1 MKRSVRICQTFLGV
15 QIFQQ
20 TEQLSRPSAFG
31 AVSHNRISL
40 LPSAGLR
47 STCPRPSPPSP
58 GAPSPAAPLSY
69 ARSPASLSSYAL
81 SVCGEIPPGLEEM

>member
-1 MKRSVRICQTFLGV
+1 MKRSVRLCQTFLGV
-15 QIFQQ
+15 QIFQR

-47 STCPRPSPPSP
+47 STRPRPS
-58 GAPSPAAPLSY
+58 APSPAAPLSY

-81 SVCGEIPPGLEEM
+81 SVCGEIPPGLEEI